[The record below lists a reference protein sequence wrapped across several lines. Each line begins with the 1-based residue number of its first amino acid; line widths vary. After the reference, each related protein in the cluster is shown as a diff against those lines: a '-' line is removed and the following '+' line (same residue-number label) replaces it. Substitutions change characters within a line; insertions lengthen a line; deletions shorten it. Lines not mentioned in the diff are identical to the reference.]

1 MKKLILTVVFSFLYI
16 GSASADFGLNM
27 GASLQMGAFTADA
40 HEDDSGNTAA
50 PKDNGSASGAVAYG
64 SVFVEGV
71 LADRFMIGVDY
82 VPDALESETTETAK
96 SDMGVA
102 AQTTTT
108 VTNKVQ
114 VDFEDLTTIYAGLM
128 LNDNLYVKAG
138 VVTVDVIT
146 NEDMGTGASYAN
158 AELDGSMFGIG
169 YHNVLDNGVFVR
181 IEGTIMDFDG
191 ATVAS
196 TGTAS
201 TSSITLD
208 SLNGVTGKLSV
219 GKSF

>member
-1 MKKLILTVVFSFLYI
+1 
-16 GSASADFGLNM
+16 
-27 GASLQMGAFTADA
+27 
-40 HEDDSGNTAA
+40 
-50 PKDNGSASGAVAYG
+50 
-64 SVFVEGV
+64 
-71 LADRFMIGVDY
+71 
-82 VPDALESETTETAK
+82 
-96 SDMGVA
+96 
-102 AQTTTT
+102 
-108 VTNKVQ
+108 
-114 VDFEDLTTIYAGLM
+114 M

-181 IEGTIMDFDG
+181 IEGTILDFDG

>member
-40 HEDDSGNTAA
+40 HEDDTGHTAA

-64 SVFVEGV
+64 SLFVEGV
-71 LADRFMIGVDY
+71 LADRFMFGVDY

-102 AQTTTT
+102 AQTQTT

-114 VDFEDLTTIYAGLM
+114 VDFEDLTTLYAGFM
-128 LNDNLYVKAG
+128 LNENLYVKAG

-146 NEDMGTGASYAN
+146 NEDMGTGAAYAN
-158 AELDGSMFGIG
+158 TELDGSMFGIG

-181 IEGTIMDFDG
+181 LEGTIMDFDG
-191 ATVAS
+191 ASVTS

-201 TSSITLD
+201 TSKITLD
-208 SLNGVTGKLSV
+208 SLNGATGKISI